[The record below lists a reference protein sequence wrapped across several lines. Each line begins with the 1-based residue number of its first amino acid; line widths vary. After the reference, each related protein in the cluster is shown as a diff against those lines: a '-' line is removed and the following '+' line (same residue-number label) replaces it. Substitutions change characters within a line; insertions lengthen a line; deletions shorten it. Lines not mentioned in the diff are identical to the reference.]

1 MKLMTLTAVDDC
13 DRHQDT
19 GAAGERAHEVG
30 GDGEQAED
38 GTSKRG
44 GCGDDALELLVHRG
58 LAVAGHHLDGCQKGR
73 KENEDGRERDAR
85 AVGP

>member
-1 MKLMTLTAVDDC
+1 MKLTAVDDC

-38 GTSKRG
+38 GSSKRG

-58 LAVAGHHLDGCQKGR
+58 LAVAGHHLQRMSEKGC
-73 KENEDGRERDAR
+73 REGTLNAR
-85 AVGP
+85 AAGP